1 MAGPITRIVD
11 CHIHFWDPA
20 RADWYPYLAGAMKLD
35 IGDISGMIRPFFP
48 EHYRAESAKWPV
60 EKVIHVSAAGT
71 VIADETRERE
81 EMGEAD
87 PLLAAIIGG
96 IRSDQ
101 TPAETI
107 ALIDE
112 QMEASRFRGVRTMGQ
127 DPGGVPHADVL
138 RALAD
143 RNLVFDL
150 MVHPDLLGPAAETLA
165 AHDDLTVVVE
175 HVGWP
180 HKADDEE
187 YALWK
192 TGIDAH
198 AARPNTYCKLSGLA
212 MPLAT
217 MDVEAFRPWISY
229 ALEAFGADRC
239 MFASNFPV
247 DSTHGTF
254 DDLYTT
260 FDTLTAACTD
270 AERDLLFATN
280 AERVYRC

>member
-20 RADWYPYLAGAMKLD
+20 RADWYPYLAGAMTLD

-48 EHYRAESAKWPV
+48 EHYRAESARWPV

-81 EMGEAD
+81 EMGAAD

-127 DPGGVPHADVL
+127 DPGGVPHTDVL
-138 RALAD
+138 RALAE

-150 MVHPDLLGPAAETLA
+150 MVHPDLLGPAAATLA

-180 HKADDEE
+180 HTADDEE

-198 AARPNTYCKLSGLA
+198 AARPNTHCKLSGLA

-229 ALEAFGADRC
+229 ALDAFGADRC

-260 FDTLTAACTD
+260 FDALTADCTD
-270 AERDLLFATN
+270 AERDMLFATN

>member
-20 RADWYPYLAGAMKLD
+20 RADWYPYLAGAMALD
-35 IGDISGMIRPFFP
+35 IGDISGMIRPFSP
-48 EHYRAESAKWPV
+48 DHYRAESAAWPV

-71 VIADETRERE
+71 HIADETRERE
-81 EMGEAD
+81 AMAEAD

-96 IRSDQ
+96 ILSTRD
-101 TPAETI
+101 PAETI
-107 ALIDE
+107 ALIDD
-112 QMEASRFRGVRTMGQ
+112 QMESSRFRGGRTMGR

-138 RALAD
+138 RALAA

-150 MVHPDLLGPAAETLA
+150 MVHPDRLGPAAATLVD
-165 AHDDLTVVVE
+165 HEDLAVVVE

-180 HKADDEE
+180 HKADAEE

-192 TGIDAH
+192 TGIDAL
-198 AARPNTYCKLSGLA
+198 AALPNTSCKLSGLA

-229 ALEAFGADRC
+229 ALERFGPERC

-260 FDTLTAACTD
+260 FDTLTAECTD
-270 AERDLLFATN
+270 AERAMLFATN